1 MSGKKA
7 DQLAQK
13 FGATLA
19 STVAIR
25 PPSVPSPA
33 AVPPDEGRYQGVV
46 RARNYV
52 EVPLD
57 LIVADKSQPREHFD
71 EAEIARLADSIRR
84 HGQLAPIRV
93 RQSEDGARWVVL
105 VGGRR
110 LRACRVAGLER
121 IRVELVERP
130 MTESDILAEQ
140 VVENVVRADLR
151 PVEEGKAYRRLLDLH
166 GCGVEALA
174 ETLGLEP
181 TTIHHRLGLLRLP
194 EEVAEQVDGGAIRA
208 TAAYEISK
216 LPDPESQ
223 RALADRVVAE
233 GLDFKDTQAEVRRLR
248 ASGPSPSIRKSR
260 RGTRPLTSR
269 CFDTTTGCRVT
280 IESRE
285 GFDLNTI
292 RRALR
297 EVLVLVGDDGH
308 GLGPFEP
315 IAP

>member
-1 MSGKKA
+1 MSSKKA
-7 DQLAQK
+7 DQLAEK

-25 PPSVPSPA
+25 PPSAPSPA
-33 AVPPDEGRYQGVV
+33 AALADEGRYEGVV
-46 RARNYV
+46 RARNFV

-57 LIVADKSQPREHFD
+57 LIVADESQPREHFD
-71 EAEIARLADSIRR
+71 EAEITRLAESIRR

-93 RQSEDGARWVVL
+93 RQSDDGTRWVVL

-110 LRACRVAGLER
+110 LRACRLAGLER

-166 GCGVEALA
+166 GSGVEALA
-174 ETLGLEP
+174 ESLGLEP

-216 LPDPESQ
+216 LPDPEAQ

-248 ASGPSPSIRKSR
+248 APGRSASAPKGRGDARRSR
-260 RGTRPLTSR
+260 AQVFLTSS
-269 CFDTTTGCRVT
+269 GCRVT
-280 IESRE
+280 VESRDGLDPE
-285 GFDLNTI
+285 RVRD
-292 RRALR
+292 ALR
-297 EVLVLVGDDGH
+297 ESILILTESETDPTGG
-308 GLGPFEP
+308 
-315 IAP
+315 